1 MWTPRRKLEE
11 AEFLDMRK
19 EGQGNILGGIQ

>member
-1 MWTPRRKLEE
+1 MQAPGRKLEE

-19 EGQGNILGGIQ
+19 KGQGNILGGIQ